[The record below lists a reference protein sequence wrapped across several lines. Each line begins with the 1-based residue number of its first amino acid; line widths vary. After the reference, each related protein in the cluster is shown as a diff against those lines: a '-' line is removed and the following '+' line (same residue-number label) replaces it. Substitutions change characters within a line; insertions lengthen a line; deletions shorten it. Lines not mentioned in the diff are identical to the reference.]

1 MLSEIKIDPSWNPYV
16 KKEFDK
22 PYFNQLDRFL
32 KQEEQLGN
40 TTYPPSSEIFSAFQ
54 LTPFNAIKVV
64 ILGQDPYHG
73 IGQAHGLSFS
83 VKQGVTLPP
92 SLRNIF
98 KELKTD
104 IPQYSVPLSGDLSH
118 WAKQGVLLLNATL
131 TVAKD
136 KPGSHQGKG
145 WEQFT
150 DEMIQCISIH
160 KKDVV
165 FLLWGKFAMS
175 KAILIDEEKHC
186 VLTAAHPSPF
196 SAFKGFLGCKH
207 FSQTNAYLRSKGL
220 SEIQW

>member
-16 KKEFDK
+16 QKEFDK

-32 KQEEQLGN
+32 KQEERLKN
-40 TTYPPSSEIFSAFQ
+40 TTYPPSSEIFSALQ
-54 LTPFNAIKVV
+54 LTPFNAVKVV

-145 WEQFT
+145 WEEFT
-150 DEMIQCISIH
+150 DELIRQLS
-160 KKDVV
+160 KDKSNIV
-165 FLLWGKFAMS
+165 FLLWGKFAQS
-175 KAILIDEEKHC
+175 KSILIDAQKHFI
-186 VLTAAHPSPF
+186 LTAAHPSPF
-196 SAFKGFLGCKH
+196 SAYKGFLGCKH
-207 FSQTNAYLRSKGL
+207 FSLTNDFLRSKGL